1 MQVLFSGWK
10 NFFLVWKHICVVG
23 NFLVIS
29 VLREI
34 YFLARSGECKSSS
47 LHRAKKD
54 TDLVPLLNN
63 RKTIDALAVTDSTL
77 LGFTGIP
84 CLVKLGRRTNP
95 ALQSMPRL
103 FEDLGRLPS
112 ILLTPWASKVTYFWK
127 ILSSQVV
134 SLPCAFNLVFLILA
148 VKTNWTLRQR
158 REATSSF
165 GCVKASLAASL
176 QESKS

>member
-1 MQVLFSGWK
+1 MAFSRTVSCVLISFYNLIYLTFRLVCGITWMFSFIEKWQTIYSLQNLPGNSFCSNFLVKYFVEGMQVLFSGWK

-63 RKTIDALAVTDSTL
+63 RKTTDVHSCSSNNRILGDLASEPHSCGQPQVT
-77 LGFTGIP
+77 
-84 CLVKLGRRTNP
+84 
-95 ALQSMPRL
+95 
-103 FEDLGRLPS
+103 
-112 ILLTPWASKVTYFWK
+112 WY
-127 ILSSQVV
+127 
-134 SLPCAFNLVFLILA
+134 
-148 VKTNWTLRQR
+148 LR
-158 REATSSF
+158 F
-165 GCVKASLAASL
+165 
-176 QESKS
+176 